1 MFPLSELLGFSI
13 RTTGVSSLLGAISLK
28 TKDDVDWSASA
39 EGILESVSASDI
51 SVEIADS
58 SSSVVPSVVSLSPAS
73 ANICSRCLLQSLA
86 EEVIP
91 WV

>member
-1 MFPLSELLGFSI
+1 M
-13 RTTGVSSLLGAISLK
+13 
-28 TKDDVDWSASA
+28 
-39 EGILESVSASDI
+39 ESVSASDI